1 MKPLAFILILNGL
14 GIGALW
20 VAHGAD
26 LATREKVAV
35 KTVSVD
41 DFGDEV
47 ETIEWK
53 KPTDYPVTGF
63 HIGFDYAA
71 PAIAGLIGI
80 GIGLLFLE
88 RRRKN
93 T

>member
-26 LATREKVAV
+26 LATREKV
-35 KTVSVD
+35 VD

-71 PAIAGLIGI
+71 PAVGGLIGL

-88 RRRKN
+88 RRRKKS
-93 T
+93 